1 MSKLGKARRFTGTA
15 AGPKARIRSQHAS
28 EPFIP
33 GTRCQTLALKTW
45 LAACIFLLCSGTLR
59 AQEPVQA
66 TASNSNPID
75 LTNEVRALSDTVRQ
89 LQGQVQS
96 LNAELSEILA
106 KEPVCKPEPD
116 ATSRVSLEKCAAA
129 SGITDPYLTL
139 PSREQVSGSTFGWTS
154 SSTTAV
160 SSPSQTETLQERVS
174 QLEDNQQLV
183 DSKLTDQYQTKVESG
198 SKYRLRLSGIVL
210 LNMFENRGVVDNADF
225 PEVALEPNPLDSAG
239 AFGGTLRQSQLGLE
253 VFGPNVA
260 GARTSADIKFDFAGG
275 FPTAPNGAVLGL
287 VRLRTGTIRMDWAN
301 TSIIA
306 GQDFLFFSPLAPTS
320 LASFALPA
328 LSYAGNLWAWT
339 PQVRIEHRT
348 HFSET
353 SSLLLQAGI
362 LDSLSGDLPVSQYE
376 RYPSW
381 GEESGQPAYAARLAW
396 SQRVLG
402 QNLTV
407 GTGGYY
413 GRQYWGFG
421 RHLDGWAAT
430 TDLTMPLGRY
440 FDFTGQFYRGRA
452 LGGLGGGIGQGVLL
466 AGPLFSPAVIQG
478 LDSMG
483 GWVQLKFKPVPK
495 LEVNGALGDDNPFAS
510 ELRRF
515 PSGDSYYGVSLS
527 RNLSPFVNFVYQVR
541 SDVMFSVEYRHLK
554 TYEVGDDAYS
564 ATHINVSLGYIF

>member
-1 MSKLGKARRFTGTA
+1 MSRFAKPRSIRNIFIETEAWTGSQG
-15 AGPKARIRSQHAS
+15 GPRKESA
-28 EPFIP
+28 P
-33 GTRCQTLALKTW
+33 GAVSQTLVFKVCI
-45 LAACIFLLCSGTLR
+45 AACMFFLCAGMVPAQQT
-59 AQEPVQA
+59 AQETP
-66 TASNSNPID
+66 SNSSPVD
-75 LTNEVRALSDTVRQ
+75 LQNEVRVLSETVRQ
-89 LQGQVQS
+89 LQSQVQS
-96 LNAELSEILA
+96 LNSQLSEILA
-106 KEPVCKPEPD
+106 KEPGGKPSPD
-116 ATSRVSLEKCAAA
+116 ATAMVLPRGA
-129 SGITDPYLTL
+129 SSGLTDPYLTL
-139 PSREQVSGSTFGWTS
+139 PSRGQASGTTPGSDAETS
-154 SSTTAV
+154 SS
-160 SSPSQTETLQERVS
+160 SQNQSIQERVS
-174 QLEDNQQLV
+174 QLEDNQQLI
-183 DSKLTDQYQTKVESG
+183 DSKLSDQDQTKVESG

-225 PEVALEPNPLDSAG
+225 PEIALEPNPLDSAG
-239 AFGGTLRQSQLGLE
+239 AFGGTLRQSQIGLE

-260 GARTSADIKFDFAGG
+260 GARTSAEIKFDFAGG

-339 PQVRIEHRT
+339 PQVRVEHRI
-348 HFSET
+348 HFSED
-353 SSLLLQAGI
+353 SNLLLQAGM
-362 LDSLSGDLPVSQYE
+362 LDSLSGDLPYSQYE

-396 SQRVLG
+396 SERVFG
-402 QNLTV
+402 QDMTL

-421 RHLDGWAAT
+421 RHVDGLAAT

-440 FDFTGQFYRGRA
+440 FGFTGQFYRGRA
-452 LGGLGGGIGQGVLL
+452 LGGLGGGVGQDVLL
-466 AGPLFSPAVIQG
+466 AGPLLSPAAIQG

-483 GWVQLKFKPVPK
+483 GWVQVKFKPVPK
-495 LEVNGALGDDNPFAS
+495 FEVNGALGDDNPFAA

-515 PSGDSYYGVSLS
+515 PSSDSYYGVSLS
-527 RNLSPFVNFVYQVR
+527 KNLSPFVNFIYQVR

-554 TYEVGDDAYS
+554 TYETGDDAYS
-564 ATHINVSLGYIF
+564 ATHINVALGYIF

>member
-1 MSKLGKARRFTGTA
+1 M
-15 AGPKARIRSQHAS
+15 
-28 EPFIP
+28 
-33 GTRCQTLALKTW
+33 
-45 LAACIFLLCSGTLR
+45 AACIFFVCSGMLR
-59 AQEPVQA
+59 AQETAQA
-66 TASNSNPID
+66 ASNPASTD
-75 LTNEVRALSDTVRQ
+75 LGNEVRELSAMVRQ

-96 LNAELSEILA
+96 LNTQVSEMQSKA
-106 KEPVCKPEPD
+106 QGGNRESD
-116 ATSRVSLEKCAAA
+116 ANSNVPSGGRA

-139 PSREQVSGSTFGWTS
+139 PSREQASGSTP
-154 SSTTAV
+154 SSTAAV
-160 SSPSQTETLQERVS
+160 SSSSQNETLEERVA

-198 SKYRLRLSGIVL
+198 SKYRLRISGIVL

-225 PEVALEPNPLDSAG
+225 PEIALEPNPLDSAG
-239 AFGGTLRQSQLGLE
+239 AFGGSLRQSQIGLQ
-253 VFGPNVA
+253 VFGPDVA

-287 VRLRTGTIRMDWAN
+287 VRLRTGTIRMDWKN
-301 TSIIA
+301 TSIVA
-306 GQDFLFFSPLAPTS
+306 GQDSLFFSPLAPTS

-339 PQVRIEHRT
+339 PQVRIEHRIR
-348 HFSET
+348 FSET
-353 SSLLLQAGI
+353 SNLLLQAGI
-362 LDSLSGDLPVSQYE
+362 LDSLSGDVPYSQYE

-381 GEESGQPAYAARLAW
+381 GEESGQPAYAARVAW
-396 SQRVLG
+396 SQRILG
-402 QNLTV
+402 QDMTI

-421 RHLDGWAAT
+421 RHVNGWAT
-430 TDLTMPLGRY
+430 TADLTIPLGKY
-440 FDFTGQFYRGRA
+440 FGFTGQFYRGSA
-452 LGGLGGGIGQGVLL
+452 LGGLGGGIGQDVLL

-495 LEVNGALGDDNPFAS
+495 FEVNGALGDDNPFAS

-515 PSGDSYYGVSLS
+515 PSSDSYYGVSLS
-527 RNLSPFVNFVYQVR
+527 KNLSPFVNFIYQVR

-554 TYEVGDDAYS
+554 TYQIDDDPYG
-564 ATHINVSLGYIF
+564 ATQINVSLGYIF